1 MQTFRFFL
9 DNYFE
14 RIRRWH
20 AIFYFTLLSAC
31 APNWS
36 YVDIE
41 TLYSANDV
49 TADSLVTD
57 PDNVEISVGDYP
69 GEVYQKLGDIRVRA
83 YGFASLEGT
92 KSDLN
97 WALRKEAS
105 RLGAD
110 AVIYTKYGNR
120 TVKEVG
126 FFTYDA
132 TGTAIKFWR
141 AQ

>member
-69 GEVYQKLGDIRVRA
+69 GEVY
-83 YGFASLEGT
+83 
-92 KSDLN
+92 
-97 WALRKEAS
+97 
-105 RLGAD
+105 
-110 AVIYTKYGNR
+110 
-120 TVKEVG
+120 
-126 FFTYDA
+126 
-132 TGTAIKFWR
+132 
-141 AQ
+141 